1 MKNDSTSF
9 FENNHFAN
17 SYVYDI
23 SISHVPA
30 YFGLH
35 WHHYIEIVLAQRVR
49 KIRKRRSITQEKLAS
64 ISGVSYGSIKRFE
77 TTGQIS
83 LLSLTKIAIALDLA
97 DELRNI
103 FTQVPYK
110 DIQEVINETR

>member
-1 MKNDSTSF
+1 M
-9 FENNHFAN
+9 EQ
-17 SYVYDI
+17 
-23 SISHVPA
+23 
-30 YFGLH
+30 
-35 WHHYIEIVLAQRVR
+35 YIWETPEELDQKLAQRVR

>member
-1 MKNDSTSF
+1 MEQFIWETPEELDQK
-9 FENNHFAN
+9 
-17 SYVYDI
+17 
-23 SISHVPA
+23 
-30 YFGLH
+30 
-35 WHHYIEIVLAQRVR
+35 LAQRVR

-64 ISGVSYGSIKRFE
+64 ISGVSYRSIKRFE

>member
-1 MKNDSTSF
+1 MEQFIWETPEDLDQK
-9 FENNHFAN
+9 
-17 SYVYDI
+17 
-23 SISHVPA
+23 
-30 YFGLH
+30 
-35 WHHYIEIVLAQRVR
+35 LAQRVR

>member
-1 MKNDSTSF
+1 MEQFIWETPEELDQKL
-9 FENNHFAN
+9 E
-17 SYVYDI
+17 
-23 SISHVPA
+23 
-30 YFGLH
+30 
-35 WHHYIEIVLAQRVR
+35 QRVR

>member
-1 MKNDSTSF
+1 MEQFIWETPEELDQK
-9 FENNHFAN
+9 
-17 SYVYDI
+17 
-23 SISHVPA
+23 
-30 YFGLH
+30 
-35 WHHYIEIVLAQRVR
+35 LAQRER

-64 ISGVSYGSIKRFE
+64 ISGVSYGSIKRFK

>member
-1 MKNDSTSF
+1 MEQFIWETPEELDQK
-9 FENNHFAN
+9 
-17 SYVYDI
+17 
-23 SISHVPA
+23 
-30 YFGLH
+30 
-35 WHHYIEIVLAQRVR
+35 LAQRVR
-49 KIRKRRSITQEKLAS
+49 RIRKRRSITQEKLAS

-110 DIQEVINETR
+110 DIQEGINETR

>member
-1 MKNDSTSF
+1 MEQFIWETPEELDQK
-9 FENNHFAN
+9 
-17 SYVYDI
+17 
-23 SISHVPA
+23 
-30 YFGLH
+30 
-35 WHHYIEIVLAQRVR
+35 LAQRVR

-103 FTQVPYK
+103 FTRVPYK